1 MQKFKP
7 NRALLSNSQKLV
19 MKYNSNIK
27 SMKLYNHVDRI
38 YNELKELGK
47 NDSEPLLVEEL
58 TNFDQLHY
66 HGTAAVDFS
75 IEKLGINSNMTI
87 LEIGSGIGG
96 PARYIANRTGATVIA
111 LELQPDQN
119 EIALNLTERC
129 GLSKNVKHVCGDF
142 LTYNWEGKKFDAIVS
157 WLTLYHIFERKI
169 LLQKCFDSLKLG
181 GFFYAEDLF
190 SRKPFNNEE
199 LSELLKDIYGN
210 YLPDIETYRSEI
222 EKIGFNL
229 IFCQDMSNKWTKFTR
244 TRYLSYNQ
252 QKNRHIRVHGEKIY
266 NSINSFY
273 AFINRYFAKGKLGG
287 IRVIAKKT
295 IKSSC

>member
-1 MQKFKP
+1 ME
-7 NRALLSNSQKLV
+7 N
-19 MKYNSNIK
+19 NSNIK
-27 SMKLYNHVDRI
+27 SMKLYKNVDRI
-38 YNELKELGK
+38 YNELNELGK
-47 NDSEPLLVEEL
+47 NHSEPLLVEDL

-66 HGTAAVDFS
+66 HGTEAVDFS
-75 IEKLGINSNMTI
+75 IKKLGINSNMTV

-96 PARYIANRTGATVIA
+96 PARYIASETGATVIA
-111 LELQPDQN
+111 LELQSDQN

-142 LTYNWEGKKFDAIVS
+142 LTYDWGRKKFDAIVS

-169 LLQKCFDSLKLG
+169 LLQKCFDSLKPA

-190 SRKPFNNEE
+190 SRKPFNKKE
-199 LSELLKDIYGN
+199 LSELLNDIYGN
-210 YLPDIETYRSEI
+210 YLPDIETYKSEI
-222 EKIGFNL
+222 KKIGFNL
-229 IFCQDMSNKWTKFTR
+229 IFYQDMSDKWTKFTR

-252 QKNRHIRVHGEKIY
+252 QKDRHIRVHGEKIY

-273 AFINRYFAKGKLGG
+273 AFIDRYFAKGKLGG

-295 IKSSC
+295 IVSSY

>member
-1 MQKFKP
+1 ME
-7 NRALLSNSQKLV
+7 N
-19 MKYNSNIK
+19 NSNIK

-47 NDSEPLLVEEL
+47 NDSESLLVEEL

-66 HGTAAVDFS
+66 HGTEAVDFS
-75 IEKLGINSNMTI
+75 IKKLGINSNMTI

-96 PARYIANRTGATVIA
+96 PARYIANETGANVIA

-142 LTYNWEGKKFDAIVS
+142 LTYDCEGKKFDAIVS
-157 WLTLYHIFERKI
+157 WLTLYHILDRKI
-169 LLQKCFDSLKLG
+169 VLQKCFDSLKPK

-190 SRKPFNNEE
+190 SRKPFNKEE
-199 LSELLKDIYGN
+199 LSELLKNIYGN
-210 YLPDIETYRSEI
+210 YLPDIETYQSEI
-222 EKIGFNL
+222 KKIGFNL
-229 IFCQDMSNKWTKFTR
+229 IFCQDMSDNWTKFTR
-244 TRYLSYNQ
+244 TRYLSHNQ
-252 QKNRHIRVHGEKIY
+252 QKNRHIQVHGHKIY
-266 NSINSFY
+266 NNINSFY
-273 AFINRYFAKGKLGG
+273 AFIDRYFSKGKLGG

-295 IKSSC
+295 TASSC

>member
-1 MQKFKP
+1 ME
-7 NRALLSNSQKLV
+7 R
-19 MKYNSNIK
+19 NSNIK

-58 TNFDQLHY
+58 TDFDQLHY
-66 HGTAAVDFS
+66 YGTEAIDFS
-75 IEKLGINSNMTI
+75 INKIGIDSNMTI

-96 PARYIANRTGATVIA
+96 PARYIANKTGATVIA
-111 LELQPDQN
+111 LELQSDQN
-119 EIALNLTERC
+119 EIALDLTERC

-142 LTYNWEGKKFDAIVS
+142 LTYDWEGKKFDAIVS
-157 WLTLYHIFERKI
+157 WLTLYHIFEHKI
-169 LLQKCFDSLKLG
+169 LLQKCFDSLQPG

-190 SRKPFNNEE
+190 SRKPFNKEE

-210 YLPDIETYRSEI
+210 YLPDIQTYKSEI

-229 IFCQDMSNKWTKFTR
+229 IFCQDMSDEWTKFTR
-244 TRYLSYNQ
+244 NRYLSYNQ
-252 QKNRHIRVHGEKIY
+252 QKDRHLRVHGAEIY

-273 AFINRYFAKGKLGG
+273 AFIDRYFAKGKLGG

-295 IKSSC
+295 FVASY